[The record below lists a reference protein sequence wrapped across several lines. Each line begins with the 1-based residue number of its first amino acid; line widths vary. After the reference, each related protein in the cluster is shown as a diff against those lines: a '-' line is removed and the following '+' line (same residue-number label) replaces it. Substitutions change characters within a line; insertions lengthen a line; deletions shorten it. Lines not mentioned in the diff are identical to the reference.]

1 VTPADSGVV
10 TAIRAD
16 APVDC
21 VRDAAVAGMTMTM
34 RRWLAPVALAPLP
47 TLLLVAAAIAVAVGA
62 YEHAHLYHQG
72 YSEISTIGVLFLL
85 NAIGSL
91 LVILVLLARR
101 PLLFIVGSLTIS
113 FGSIVA
119 LVLTRTTGLFGFEE
133 SGYDGQALL
142 TLLAQMAA
150 IVLTLGGGIAAG
162 GALLGEG
169 TPYVSGRPRR
179 DGMARVV
186 AAVVVTIVLGGV
198 IVGIGQGGD
207 DDAGTAPSGGGTTTT
222 APSGGTTPPTATED
236 APTEGADE
244 PAVSGA
250 VLERGRELF
259 SDRCAGCHTLADA
272 DATGR
277 LGPNLDQVVPGR
289 SAAKLREDIVDP
301 DAETAEGF
309 PAGRMPSFDDLG
321 EQQLTE
327 LVAYLRA
334 ITAR

>member
-1 VTPADSGVV
+1 
-10 TAIRAD
+10 
-16 APVDC
+16 
-21 VRDAAVAGMTMTM
+21 M

-47 TLLLVAAAIAVAVGA
+47 TLLLVAAAVAVAVGG

-72 YSEISTIGVLFLL
+72 YSEVATIGTLFLL

-91 LVILVLLARR
+91 LTILLLLARR
-101 PLLFIVGSLTIS
+101 PLLFVVGSLGIS

-133 SGYDGQALL
+133 SGYDGHAML
-142 TLLAQMAA
+142 TLLAELAA
-150 IVLTLGGGIAAG
+150 IPLTLGGAIAAG

-169 TPYVSGRPRR
+169 APLVPGRSTR
-179 DGMARVV
+179 DGAARVV
-186 AAVVVTIVLGGV
+186 AAVVVTIVLGGA
-198 IVGIGQGGD
+198 IVGVGQGGGD
-207 DDAGTAPSGGGTTTT
+207 SEPPTLAGDGATTTTTT
-222 APSGGTTPPTATED
+222 APSGGTPPPSASESEDTPADD
-236 APTEGADE
+236 A

-250 VLERGRELF
+250 VADRSRALF

-272 DATGR
+272 ESTGR
-277 LGPNLDQVVPGR
+277 IGPDLDQVVPGR

-301 DAETAEGF
+301 DAETTDGF

-327 LVAYLRA
+327 LVDYLAEVTR
-334 ITAR
+334 R